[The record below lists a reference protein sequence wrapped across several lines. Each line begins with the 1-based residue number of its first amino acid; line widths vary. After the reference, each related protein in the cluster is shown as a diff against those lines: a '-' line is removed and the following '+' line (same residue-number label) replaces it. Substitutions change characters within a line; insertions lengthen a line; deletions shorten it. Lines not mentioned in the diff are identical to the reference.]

1 MKIDLDRYRR
11 VIKPIVK
18 NFVNKNP
25 TKDKDVIIG
34 EVAIY
39 TNCHIVA
46 VAYFMAELFGMS
58 EELQETT
65 NNLEKFYRFPEVT
78 NKDKFYDGSQGEI

>member
-1 MKIDLDRYRR
+1 MTIDLNLYRR

-65 NNLEKFYRFPEVT
+65 DKLEKFYRYPEVI
-78 NKDKFYDGSQGEI
+78 NKEPFNDLTKGT